1 MLVLFTGIASASIM
15 FILLRSESGSEHD
28 DDDDDVL
35 KQSAHGKPLP
45 DEGNYADSDGFIHI
59 RSLVYL

>member
-28 DDDDDVL
+28 DDDDVL
-35 KQSAHGKPLP
+35 KQSAHGKPIP
-45 DEGNYADSDGFIHI
+45 EEGNYADSDGFIHI
-59 RSLVYL
+59 RSIMDN